1 MRRVEPALC
10 HPDLA
15 DHADPTG
22 GRHAFDQDA
31 ALTPIFTTLRRGGWR
46 RHRPQSASRPL
57 RPAPDPA
64 FRNRTDPVTRFR
76 NDPLTAPLPVVPAVD
91 HKPVDHV
98 VPAGGYRAGR
108 VDPYAPASFAPP
120 AVSATEDTTWWRSP
134 IAGPRDP
141 DVDRFGRVPA
151 HDPAAYEPAFPGPV
165 SVAAPYDPAAH
176 DAAAY
181 APGAYEMAAYA
192 PAAYGVAYYEP
203 EYDGDYDDY
212 RDPAYD
218 EPTPYDIPRRHH
230 RFPDPLSYDPV
241 TDSGRHHRRL
251 APAGW

>member
-1 MRRVEPALC
+1 MRGVEPVF
-10 HPDLA
+10 

-46 RHRPQSASRPL
+46 RHRLQSVSPAPRPQSVARPL
-57 RPAPDPA
+57 RLVPDPA
-64 FRNRTDPVTRFR
+64 CRNRTDPVTRFR

-91 HKPVDHV
+91 YEPVDHV
-98 VPAGGYRAGR
+98 VPADGYRAGR

-141 DVDRFGRVPA
+141 DMDRLGRVPA

-165 SVAAPYDPAAH
+165 SAAAPYDPAAH

-181 APGAYEMAAYA
+181 APAAYEV
-192 PAAYGVAYYEP
+192 PYYDA
-203 EYDGDYDDY
+203 EYDGDYHADY